1 MPGAF
6 GLRSPVKGAGLC
18 SGTTRAE
25 GECMDIAQYLIQ
37 DTASV
42 SGAVKAID
50 EGGKKVVFCLR
61 ENRLSGCF
69 TDGDMRRYILR
80 DGDMRKPV
88 SEAMNP
94 SPIFFSASQ
103 EEEARA
109 FIRDSG
115 AVAVP
120 IVDEHGGVAKIFFR
134 GDDTSIVR
142 LLPEPVPLVVMAGGK
157 GTRLYP
163 YTKILPKPLIPIG
176 ETPILDRIIDRFGEY
191 GVQDVY
197 LILNHKKNMIKAY
210 YNEARLPYSIHFV
223 DEERPLGTGGGLS
236 LLKSRIAGTFFLS
249 NCDCLLDT
257 DYLCMYEYH
266 RSHKNALTMVVA
278 AKNMGLPYGV
288 VELDSQGDLQ
298 AIREKPE
305 YSFLVNTGI
314 YVMEPEVLELIKRDE
329 HIDMPELA
337 KRLAAAGLR
346 VGGYPI
352 TEKSWLDM
360 GQFSEMKTMMKELG
374 L

>member
-1 MPGAF
+1 MAF
-6 GLRSPVKGAGLC
+6 H
-18 SGTTRAE
+18 
-25 GECMDIAQYLIQ
+25 QYLIQ
-37 DTASV
+37 DTVSV
-42 SGAVKAID
+42 SAAVKAID

-61 ENRLSGCF
+61 EDCLSGCF

-88 SEAMNP
+88 AQAMNP
-94 SPIFFSASQ
+94 EPISFPLSR
-103 EEEARA
+103 EEEARQ
-109 FIRDSG
+109 FIRSSG

-120 IVDEHGGVAKIFFR
+120 VVNEQNEVIKILFR
-134 GDDTSIVR
+134 GDDASIVR

-163 YTKILPKPLIPIG
+163 FTKILPKPLIPIG
-176 ETPILDRIIDRFGEY
+176 ETPILDRILDRFGQY
-191 GVQDVY
+191 GVRDVY
-197 LILNHKKNMIKAY
+197 LVLNHRRNMIKAY
-210 YNEARLPYSIHFV
+210 YNETCPPYNIRFV

-236 LLKSRIAGTFFLS
+236 LLKGELNGTFFLS

-266 RSHKNALTMVVA
+266 KSHGNAMTMVVA
-278 AKNMGLPYGV
+278 AKNMGVPYGV
-288 VELDSQGDLQ
+288 VDLDARGNLR

-314 YVMEPEVLELIKRDE
+314 YLMEPEVIGFIKRNERVD
-329 HIDMPELA
+329 IPELA
-337 KRLAAAGLR
+337 KRLMAAGR
-346 VGGYPI
+346 KVGGYPI

-374 L
+374 I

>member
-1 MPGAF
+1 
-6 GLRSPVKGAGLC
+6 
-18 SGTTRAE
+18 
-25 GECMDIAQYLIQ
+25 MDIRKYLISENI
-37 DTASV
+37 SV
-42 SGAVKAID
+42 SQAVRYID
-50 EGGKKVVFCLR
+50 EGKKKVVFCLR

-80 DGDMRKPV
+80 DGDMHKPV
-88 SEAMNP
+88 SLAMNP
-94 SPIFFSASQ
+94 APISFSLSQ
-103 EEEARA
+103 EEEARK
-109 FIRDSG
+109 FIQDSG

-120 IVDEHGGVAKIFFR
+120 IVDEHGTVAKILFR

-142 LLPEPVPLVVMAGGK
+142 LLPEPLPLVVMAGGK

-163 YTKILPKPLIPIG
+163 FTKILPKPLIPIG
-176 ETPILDRIIDRFGEY
+176 ETPILDRIIGRFRQY

-197 LILNHKKNMIKAY
+197 LLLNHRRNMIKAY
-210 YNEARLPYSIHFV
+210 YNETCPPCNIHFV
-223 DEERPLGTGGGLS
+223 EENRPLGTGGGLS
-236 LLKSRIAGTFFLS
+236 LLKGRINSTFFLS

-266 RSHKNALTMVVA
+266 KSHENTMTMVVA

-288 VELDSQGDLQ
+288 VDLDCQGNLQ

-314 YVMEPEVLELIKRDE
+314 YVMEPEVIDLIKEDE

-337 KRLAAAGLR
+337 KRLMAAGRR

-374 L
+374 I

>member
-1 MPGAF
+1 
-6 GLRSPVKGAGLC
+6 
-18 SGTTRAE
+18 
-25 GECMDIAQYLIQ
+25 MDFRQYLIE
-37 DTASV
+37 DTVSV
-42 SGAVKAID
+42 SAAVKAID

-61 ENRLSGCF
+61 DGRLSGCF

-80 DGDMRKPV
+80 DGDMHKPV
-88 SEAMNP
+88 SQAMNP
-94 SPIFFSASQ
+94 APISFLR
-103 EEEARA
+103 EEEARE

-120 IVDEHGGVAKIFFR
+120 IVDEQGAVVRIFFR

-163 YTKILPKPLIPIG
+163 FTKILPKPLIPIG
-176 ETPILDRIIDRFGEY
+176 ETPILDRILDRFGQC

-197 LILNHKKNMIKAY
+197 LILNHRRNMIKAY
-210 YNEARLPYSIHFV
+210 YNETCLPYNIRFV
-223 DEERPLGTGGGLS
+223 DEEQPLGTGGGLS
-236 LLKSRIAGTFFLS
+236 LLKGELNGTFFLS
-249 NCDCLLDT
+249 NCDCLLDA
-257 DYLCMYEYH
+257 DYLCIYEYH
-266 RSHKNALTMVVA
+266 KSHGNAMTMVVA

-288 VELDSQGDLQ
+288 VDLDAEGNLRG
-298 AIREKPE
+298 IREKPE

-314 YVMEPEVLELIKRDE
+314 YLMEPEVIDFIKRNERVDV
-329 HIDMPELA
+329 PELA
-337 KRLAAAGLR
+337 KRLMAAGR
-346 VGGYPI
+346 KVGGYPI

-374 L
+374 I

>member
-1 MPGAF
+1 
-6 GLRSPVKGAGLC
+6 
-18 SGTTRAE
+18 
-25 GECMDIAQYLIQ
+25 MDFRQYLIQ

-42 SGAVKAID
+42 SAAVKAID

-61 ENRLSGCF
+61 GGRLSGCF

-80 DGDMRKPV
+80 DGDMHKPV
-88 SEAMNP
+88 SQAMNP
-94 SPIFFSASQ
+94 APISFSR
-103 EEEARA
+103 EEEARK

-120 IVDEHGGVAKIFFR
+120 IVDEQGAVVRIFFR
-134 GDDTSIVR
+134 GDDLSIVR

-157 GTRLYP
+157 GARLYP
-163 YTKILPKPLIPIG
+163 FTKILPKPLIPIG
-176 ETPILDRIIDRFGEY
+176 DTPILDRIIGRFGQY

-197 LILNHKKNMIKAY
+197 LILNHRRNMIKAY
-210 YNEARLPYSIHFV
+210 YNETCPPYNIHFV

-236 LLKSRIAGTFFLS
+236 LLKGEISGTFFLS

-266 RSHKNALTMVVA
+266 KSHGNAMTMVVA
-278 AKNMGLPYGV
+278 AKNMGIPYGV
-288 VELDSQGDLQ
+288 VDLDKEGNLR
-298 AIREKPE
+298 AVREKPE

-314 YVMEPEVLELIKRDE
+314 YVMEPEVIDFMKRDE
-329 HIDMPELA
+329 PIDVPDLA
-337 KRLAAAGLR
+337 KRLMASGYK

-360 GQFSEMKTMMKELG
+360 GQFSEMKTMIKELG
-374 L
+374 I

>member
-1 MPGAF
+1 
-6 GLRSPVKGAGLC
+6 
-18 SGTTRAE
+18 
-25 GECMDIAQYLIQ
+25 MDISQYLIQ

-42 SGAVKAID
+42 SSAVKAID

-61 ENRLSGCF
+61 GGRLCGCF

-80 DGDMRKPV
+80 DGDMGKPV
-88 SEAMNP
+88 SQAMNP
-94 SPIFFSASQ
+94 RPVFFSLSQ
-103 EEEARA
+103 EEDARK
-109 FIRDSG
+109 FIRDSE
-115 AVAVP
+115 AVAAPLVN
-120 IVDEHGGVAKIFFR
+120 EQGEVAKIFFR
-134 GDDTSIVR
+134 GDDRSIVR
-142 LLPEPVPLVVMAGGK
+142 LLPESIPLVVMAGGK

-210 YNEARLPYSIHFV
+210 YNETCPRYHIHFV
-223 DEERPLGTGGGLS
+223 DEEQPLGTGGGLS
-236 LLKSRIAGTFFLS
+236 LLRESMKGTFFLS
-249 NCDCLLDT
+249 NCDCLLDA

-266 RSHKNALTMVVA
+266 KTHQNAMTMIVA
-278 AKNMGLPYGV
+278 TKNMGIPYGV
-288 VELDSQGDLQ
+288 VELDGRGNLQ

-314 YVMEPEVLELIKRDE
+314 YLMEPETLRLIGEGERL
-329 HIDMPELA
+329 DMPELA
-337 KRLAAAGLR
+337 KRLAAEGLR

-360 GQFSEMKTMMKELG
+360 GQMSEMHNMLRELQV
-374 L
+374 

>member
-1 MPGAF
+1 
-6 GLRSPVKGAGLC
+6 
-18 SGTTRAE
+18 
-25 GECMDIAQYLIQ
+25 MDICRYVVQ
-37 DTASV
+37 DTVSV
-42 SGAVKAID
+42 SAAVKAID

-61 ENRLSGCF
+61 GDRLSGCF

-80 DGDMRKPV
+80 DGDMHKPV
-88 SEAMNP
+88 SQAMNP
-94 SPIFFSASQ
+94 APISFPLSR
-103 EEEARA
+103 EEDARK

-120 IVDEHGGVAKIFFR
+120 IVDEQGAVVRIFFR

-163 YTKILPKPLIPIG
+163 FTKILPKPLIPIG
-176 ETPILDRIIDRFGEY
+176 ETPILDRILDRFGQC

-197 LILNHKKNMIKAY
+197 LILNHRRNMIKAY
-210 YNEARLPYSIHFV
+210 YNEACLPYNIRFV
-223 DEERPLGTGGGLS
+223 DEEQPLGTGGGLS
-236 LLKSRIAGTFFLS
+236 LLKGELNGTFFLS
-249 NCDCLLDT
+249 NCDSLLDT

-266 RSHKNALTMVVA
+266 KSHGNAMTMVVA
-278 AKNMGLPYGV
+278 TKNMGLPYGV
-288 VELDSQGDLQ
+288 VDLDELGNLQ

-314 YVMEPEVLELIKRDE
+314 YLIEPEVIDFMKRDE
-329 HIDMPELA
+329 PIDVPDLA
-337 KRLAAAGLR
+337 KRLMASGYK

-374 L
+374 I

>member
-1 MPGAF
+1 
-6 GLRSPVKGAGLC
+6 
-18 SGTTRAE
+18 
-25 GECMDIAQYLIQ
+25 MDFHQYLIS
-37 DTASV
+37 DTVSV
-42 SGAVKAID
+42 SSAVKAID

-80 DGDMRKPV
+80 DGDMHKPV
-88 SEAMNP
+88 SQAMNP
-94 SPIFFSASQ
+94 APISFPLSR
-103 EEEARA
+103 EEDARKL
-109 FIRDSG
+109 IQDSG
-115 AVAVP
+115 VVAVP
-120 IVDEHGGVAKIFFR
+120 IVDECGAVIKIFFR

-142 LLPEPVPLVVMAGGK
+142 LLPEPVPLVVMAGGR

-163 YTKILPKPLIPIG
+163 FTKILPKPLIPIG
-176 ETPILDRIIDRFGEY
+176 ETPILDRIMDRFGQH

-197 LILNHKKNMIKAY
+197 LVLHHKRNMIRAY
-210 YNEARLPYSIHFV
+210 YNEACLPYNIHFV

-236 LLKSRIAGTFFLS
+236 LLKGRINSTFFLS

-257 DYLCMYEYH
+257 DYLCIYEYH
-266 RSHKNALTMVVA
+266 KSHENAITMVVA

-288 VELDSQGDLQ
+288 VDLDSQGNLR

-314 YVMEPEVLELIKRDE
+314 YIMEPEVIGLIGE
-329 HIDMPELA
+329 NEQIDVPELA
-337 KRLAAAGLR
+337 VRLMASGGR

-360 GQFSEMKTMMKELG
+360 GQFSEMKTMMKELEI
-374 L
+374 

>member
-1 MPGAF
+1 
-6 GLRSPVKGAGLC
+6 
-18 SGTTRAE
+18 
-25 GECMDIAQYLIQ
+25 MDFRQYLIQ

-42 SGAVKAID
+42 SAAVKAID

-61 ENRLSGCF
+61 GGRLSGCF

-80 DGDMRKPV
+80 DGDMHKPV
-88 SEAMNP
+88 SQAMNP
-94 SPIFFSASQ
+94 APISFSR
-103 EEEARA
+103 EEEARK

-120 IVDEHGGVAKIFFR
+120 IVDEQGAVVRIFFR
-134 GDDTSIVR
+134 GDDLSIVR

-157 GTRLYP
+157 GARLYP
-163 YTKILPKPLIPIG
+163 FTKILPKPLIPIG
-176 ETPILDRIIDRFGEY
+176 DTPILDRIIGRFGQY

-197 LILNHKKNMIKAY
+197 LILNHRRNMIKAY
-210 YNEARLPYSIHFV
+210 YNETCPPYNIHFV

-236 LLKSRIAGTFFLS
+236 LLKGEISGTFFLS

-266 RSHKNALTMVVA
+266 KSHGNAMTMVVA
-278 AKNMGLPYGV
+278 AKNMGIPYGV
-288 VELDSQGDLQ
+288 VDLDKEGNLR
-298 AIREKPE
+298 AVREKPE

-314 YVMEPEVLELIKRDE
+314 YVMEPEVIDFMKRDE
-329 HIDMPELA
+329 PIDVPDLA
-337 KRLAAAGLR
+337 KCLMASGYK

-360 GQFSEMKTMMKELG
+360 GQFSEMKTMIKELG
-374 L
+374 I

>member
-1 MPGAF
+1 
-6 GLRSPVKGAGLC
+6 
-18 SGTTRAE
+18 
-25 GECMDIAQYLIQ
+25 MDFHQYLIP
-37 DTASV
+37 DTVSV
-42 SGAVKAID
+42 SSAVKAID
-50 EGGKKVVFCLR
+50 DGGKKVVFCLHG
-61 ENRLSGCF
+61 NRLSGCF

-80 DGDMRKPV
+80 NGDMHKPV
-88 SEAMNP
+88 SQAMNP
-94 SPIFFSASQ
+94 APISFSLSQ
-103 EEEARA
+103 EELARK

-120 IVDEHGGVAKIFFR
+120 IVDEYGAITKIFFR

-163 YTKILPKPLIPIG
+163 FTKILPKPLIPIG
-176 ETPILDRIIDRFGEY
+176 ETPILDRIIDCFGQY
-191 GVQDVY
+191 GVRDVY
-197 LILNHKKNMIKAY
+197 LVLNHRRNMIKAY
-210 YNEARLPYSIHFV
+210 YNEICLPYNIHFV
-223 DEERPLGTGGGLS
+223 DEDQPLGTGGGVS
-236 LLKSRIAGTFFLS
+236 LLKGEINRTFFLS

-266 RSHKNALTMVVA
+266 KSHGNAMTMVVA

-288 VELDSQGDLQ
+288 VDLDSQGNLQ
-298 AIREKPE
+298 EIREKPE

-314 YVMEPEVLELIKRDE
+314 YVMEPEVMDFIKKHER
-329 HIDMPELA
+329 IDMPELA
-337 KRLAAAGLR
+337 ERLIVAGRR

-360 GQFSEMKTMMKELG
+360 GQLNEMHDMLRELKV
-374 L
+374 

>member
-1 MPGAF
+1 M
-6 GLRSPVKGAGLC
+6 
-18 SGTTRAE
+18 
-25 GECMDIAQYLIQ
+25 
-37 DTASV
+37 SV
-42 SGAVKAID
+42 SAAVKAID

-61 ENRLSGCF
+61 EDRLSGCF

-88 SEAMNP
+88 AQAMNP
-94 SPIFFSASQ
+94 EPISFPLSR
-103 EEEARA
+103 EEEARQ
-109 FIRDSG
+109 FIRSSG

-120 IVDEHGGVAKIFFR
+120 VVNEQNEVIKILFR
-134 GDDTSIVR
+134 GDDASIVR

-163 YTKILPKPLIPIG
+163 FTKILPKPLIPIG
-176 ETPILDRIIDRFGEY
+176 ETPILDRILDRFGQY
-191 GVQDVY
+191 GVRDVY
-197 LILNHKKNMIKAY
+197 LVLNHRRNMIKAY
-210 YNEARLPYSIHFV
+210 YNETCPPYNIRFV

-236 LLKSRIAGTFFLS
+236 LLKGELNGTFFLS

-266 RSHKNALTMVVA
+266 KSHGNAMTMVVA
-278 AKNMGLPYGV
+278 AKNMGVPYGV
-288 VELDSQGDLQ
+288 VDLDARGNLR

-314 YVMEPEVLELIKRDE
+314 YLMEPEVIGFIKRNERVD
-329 HIDMPELA
+329 IPELA
-337 KRLAAAGLR
+337 KRLMAAGR
-346 VGGYPI
+346 KVGGYPI

-374 L
+374 I

>member
-1 MPGAF
+1 MAF
-6 GLRSPVKGAGLC
+6 H
-18 SGTTRAE
+18 
-25 GECMDIAQYLIQ
+25 QYLIQ
-37 DTASV
+37 DTVSV
-42 SGAVKAID
+42 SAAVKAID

-61 ENRLSGCF
+61 EDRLSGCF

-88 SEAMNP
+88 AQAMNP
-94 SPIFFSASQ
+94 EPISFPLSQ
-103 EEEARA
+103 EEEARQ
-109 FIRDSG
+109 FIRSSG

-120 IVDEHGGVAKIFFR
+120 VVNEQNEVIKILFR
-134 GDDTSIVR
+134 GDDASIVR

-163 YTKILPKPLIPIG
+163 FTKILPKPLIPIG
-176 ETPILDRIIDRFGEY
+176 ETPILDRILDRFGQY
-191 GVQDVY
+191 GVRDVY
-197 LILNHKKNMIKAY
+197 LVLNHRRNMIKAY
-210 YNEARLPYSIHFV
+210 YNETCPPYNIRFV

-236 LLKSRIAGTFFLS
+236 LLKGELNGTFFLS

-266 RSHKNALTMVVA
+266 KSHGNAMTMVVA
-278 AKNMGLPYGV
+278 AKNMGVPYGV
-288 VELDSQGDLQ
+288 VDLDARGNLR

-314 YVMEPEVLELIKRDE
+314 YLMEPEVIGFIKRNERVD
-329 HIDMPELA
+329 IPELA
-337 KRLAAAGLR
+337 KRLMAAGR
-346 VGGYPI
+346 KVGGYPI

-374 L
+374 I

>member
-1 MPGAF
+1 
-6 GLRSPVKGAGLC
+6 
-18 SGTTRAE
+18 
-25 GECMDIAQYLIQ
+25 MDFRQYLIE
-37 DTASV
+37 DTVSV
-42 SGAVKAID
+42 SAAVKAID

-61 ENRLSGCF
+61 DGRLSGCF

-80 DGDMRKPV
+80 DGDMHKPV
-88 SEAMNP
+88 SRAMNP
-94 SPIFFSASQ
+94 APIAFALSR
-103 EEEARA
+103 EEEARE

-120 IVDEHGGVAKIFFR
+120 IVDGHNEVVKIFFR
-134 GDDTSIVR
+134 GDDASIVR
-142 LLPEPVPLVVMAGGK
+142 QLPEPVPLVVMAGGK

-163 YTKILPKPLIPIG
+163 FTKILPKPLIPIG
-176 ETPILDRIIDRFGEY
+176 ETPILDRILDRFGQY
-191 GVQDVY
+191 GVRDVY
-197 LILNHKKNMIKAY
+197 LVLNYRRNMIKAY
-210 YNEARLPYSIHFV
+210 YNETCPPNNIRFV

-236 LLKSRIAGTFFLS
+236 LLKGELNGTFFLS

-266 RSHKNALTMVVA
+266 KSHGNDMTIVVA

-288 VELDSQGDLQ
+288 VDLDARGNLQ

-314 YVMEPEVLELIKRDE
+314 YVMEPEVIDFIKKDE
-329 HIDMPELA
+329 RIDIPELA
-337 KRLAAAGLR
+337 KRIMAAGCK

-360 GQFSEMKTMMKELG
+360 GQFSEMKIMMKELG
-374 L
+374 I